1 MWRVDLGFRLG
12 GDILSQS
19 LKRWIDDGLMA
30 VFFLVIG
37 LEIKREVLVGHLSS
51 VRKAALP
58 AIAALGGML
67 VPAAVFLAV
76 NAGGE
81 GFRGWAIPA
90 ATDIAFALGVAAL
103 LGGRVSRELVVFLG
117 ALATVDDIGAMLVI
131 ALFYGSGISWMWLGV
146 AALLYLMLVGL
157 NRVRVDALW
166 PYLAI
171 GIVFWFAFLNTGL
184 HATVAGVLVALV
196 IPAHA
201 RISPMSLVAWGRLR
215 LDKIA
220 ELDEAGAHVL
230 KDDRQQE
237 EARKLGR
244 AALYSQAPLQRL
256 EHALKPVTYLLILPL
271 FALANAGIHFSSTGP
286 LELLQHRTA
295 LGIMQGL
302 VLGKPLGIVLFSW
315 LAVRLGVSSL
325 PGNARW
331 RHLLGMSWL
340 GGIGFTMSL
349 FITNLAFGDAGLADE
364 ARMAILTGSLLA
376 ALVAFAYLR
385 LWGRTA
391 HRSDPRRSR

>member
-1 MWRVDLGFRLG
+1 M
-12 GDILSQS
+12 
-19 LKRWIDDGLMA
+19 
-30 VFFLVIG
+30 VI
-37 LEIKREVLVGHLSS
+37 K
-51 VRKAALP
+51 K
-58 AIAALGGML
+58 
-67 VPAAVFLAV
+67 
-76 NAGGE
+76 
-81 GFRGWAIPA
+81 GFRGCAIPA

-271 FALANAGIHFSSTGP
+271 FALANAGIHFSGAGP

-295 LGIMQGL
+295 PGIMLGL
-302 VLGKPLGIVLFSW
+302 VIGKPLGIVLFSW